1 MIEVA
6 PLSAHQNLQSLGSLP
21 VLEIEGFDKMEPFL
35 MTVVSDSNL
44 WMYVSSLGSL
54 TAGRT
59 SAEHSLFPYAIEDH
73 IHRLARKIGPF
84 TVIRIIL
91 GGGEFEIWE
100 PFAGATAPVG
110 FRRNLYKSAIG
121 SFLIFEEVHER
132 LGLTFRYRWA
142 SCEQHGF
149 VRTSEI
155 VNQSGTDVE
164 LDIVD
169 GLLNIVASGIPN
181 EILQHMSILS
191 DAYTECEVDAE
202 TGIAILSLA
211 SLIVDKPEPGE
222 SLFATVVWSRGLDDS
237 VILLTEDQVPD
248 FCLGSTPTAERFLRG
263 RRGNFLLS
271 SSIGLRAGESRSWDI
286 VADIERSQAQVE
298 ELRASLIRQKDMRSL
313 LKGCLEQ
320 SVDNLAKYVAMAD
333 GQTLSG
339 DEAADRHLQSC
350 VLFNVMRGGIFAEAD
365 SIRSSDYRHFLKV
378 RNPAVYRHHENWV
391 NHLAPTLPYQELLAQ
406 VEELADPNLLRLTYE
421 YLPIS
426 FSRRHGDPSRPWNKF
441 SIRLKN
447 QDGSP
452 LLAYE
457 GNWRDIFQNWE
468 ALSLSFPMFLEG
480 IIAKFVNASTVDG
493 FNPYRIM
500 REGIDWETP
509 DPNDSWSTIGYW
521 GDHQIIY
528 LLKFLELVEQVR
540 PDGLNALLGKACFCY
555 ANVPLRIRDYDAI
568 VQNPHSTIDFDFDLD
583 KEIKAKVATL
593 GTDAKLLSDSDG
605 NVFHVTLAEKLLVP
619 ALAKLSNLVVDG
631 GIWMNTQRP
640 EWNDANNALV
650 GNGVSMVTLC
660 YLRRY
665 LRFVRSLFERN
676 SGSLMVTEEVVSWLT
691 SLANAFA
698 GNQSMLEQE
707 VVLEDA
713 RRELLDQLGRAFSDF
728 RATVYKDGFSGFQE
742 LDYRSVVNLIDL
754 SIPFLDHS
762 IRSAKRQDGLYH
774 AYNLLDVRE
783 PGVAKVGH
791 LYEMLEGQVAVL
803 SAGLL
808 EPLEI
813 QSLLAALFES
823 KIYRPDQQTFMLY
836 PNRKLRGFLEKNLVD
851 EGQIRANLLL
861 AKLIDGGDRRIVIE
875 DTCGHFRFAPNLRN
889 AADLR
894 AALEALAA
902 EESWSELVKTHG
914 ERTLE
919 TYEDVFGHRFFTG
932 RSGAMY
938 GYEGLGS
945 VYWHMVSKL
954 MVAVGECYFT
964 AQANGATPG
973 ELLGI
978 SRYYYQIRNGMGFK
992 KTAKEFGAFPADP
1005 YSHTPWARGAKQPGL
1020 TGQTKE
1026 DILARWMELGV
1037 RSDRGRLQFK
1047 PTLLRRDQ
1055 FLKQPKSWHV
1065 KDINGHD
1072 QVIALPE
1079 RSLGFTVC
1087 GVPVVYHLEPDF
1099 VQSKIQTSDGNVLTT
1114 GGTALSKSLSQA
1126 VFSRNGHV
1134 TQIDVHLTTDEIL
1147 RD

>member
-6 PLSAHQNLQSLGSLP
+6 PLPAHQNLQSLGSLP
-21 VLEIEGFDKMEPFL
+21 VLEIEGFDQMEPFL

-73 IHRLARKIGPF
+73 IHRLARKMGPF
-84 TVIRIIL
+84 TVIRIVL

-100 PFAGATAPVG
+100 PFAGTTASIG
-110 FRRNLYKSAIG
+110 FTRNLYKSAIG
-121 SFLIFEEVHER
+121 SFLIFEETHER

-142 SCEQHGF
+142 SCEQYGF
-149 VRTSEI
+149 VRTSELI
-155 VNQSGTDVE
+155 NLSGTDVE

-191 DAYTECEVDAE
+191 DAYTEGEVDPE
-202 TGIAILSLA
+202 TGLAILSLA

-222 SLFATVVWSRGLDDS
+222 SLFATVVWSRGLDGS
-237 VILLTEDQVPD
+237 VILLTEDQVPA
-248 FCLGSTPTAERFLRG
+248 FCLGSSPTAENFLRG

-271 SSIGLRAGESRSWDI
+271 GSIGLMAGESRSWDI

-298 ELRASLIRQKDMRSL
+298 ELRATLLRQKDIRSL
-313 LKGCLEQ
+313 LKGALEQ
-320 SVDNLAKYVAMAD
+320 GVDNLAKYVAMAD

-365 SIRSSDYRHFLKV
+365 SIRSSDYRHFLLV
-378 RNPAVYRHHENWV
+378 RNPVVYRQYEEWADR
-391 NHLAPTLPYQELLAQ
+391 LAPTLPYHDLLTQ
-406 VEELADPNLLRLTYE
+406 VEEVADPNLLRLTYE

-447 QDGSP
+447 EDGSP

-468 ALSLSFPMFLEG
+468 ALSLSFPVFLEG

-528 LLKFLELVEQVR
+528 LLKFLELVEHQR
-540 PDGLNALLGKACFCY
+540 PNGLNSLLGKKCYCY
-555 ANVPLRIRDYDAI
+555 ANVPLRIRDYNAM
-568 VQNPHSTIDFDFDLD
+568 VQNPHSTIDFDFEVDQ
-583 KEIKAKVATL
+583 EIKNKVASV

-619 ALAKLSNLVVDG
+619 ALSKLSNLVVDG

-650 GNGVSMVTLC
+650 GNGLSMVTLC

-665 LRFVRSLFERN
+665 LRFLRSLLVRD
-676 SGSLMVTEEVVSWLT
+676 SSSLVVTSEVATWLD
-691 SLANAFA
+691 SLSRAFA
-698 GNQSMLEQE
+698 ANQAILEQD
-707 VVLEDA
+707 VVPDHA
-713 RRELLDQLGRAFSDF
+713 RRLLIDQLGQAFSKF
-728 RATVYKDGFSGFQE
+728 RTTVYESGFSGFQE
-742 LDYRSVVNLIDL
+742 LSPEVVVELIDL

-774 AYNLLDVRE
+774 AYNLLDLRE
-783 PGVAKVGH
+783 AGVAKVGH

-808 EPLEI
+808 EPLEVL
-813 QSLLAALFES
+813 SLLQSLFES
-823 KIYRPDQQTFMLY
+823 NIYRSDQKTFMLY

-851 EGQIRANLLL
+851 EHSVQGNPLL
-861 AKLIDGGDRRIVIE
+861 AKLIDSGDGRVVIK
-875 DTCGHFRFAPNLRN
+875 DVFGNYRFAPGLRN
-889 AADLR
+889 AADLS
-894 AALEALAA
+894 ATLEALEA
-902 EESWSELVKTHG
+902 EESWSALVGAHR
-914 ERTLE
+914 EETLK

-964 AQANGATPG
+964 AHANGATPD

-978 SRYYYQIRNGMGFK
+978 SRYYYEIRSGMGFK

-1005 YSHTPWARGAKQPGL
+1005 YSHTPWGRGAKQPGL

-1026 DILARWMELGV
+1026 DILARWIELGV
-1037 RSDRGRLQFK
+1037 CSDRGRLQFT
-1047 PTLLRRDQ
+1047 PALLRRDQ

-1065 KDINGHD
+1065 KDIKGQD
-1072 QVIALPE
+1072 RVIELPE

-1087 GVPVVYHLEPDF
+1087 GVPVVYHLELDF
-1099 VQSKIQTSDGNVLTT
+1099 VQTKIHTSDGNTLTT
-1114 GGTALSKSLSQA
+1114 GGTSLSRSLSHA
-1126 VFSRNGHV
+1126 VFARSGHV
-1134 TQIDVHLTTDEIL
+1134 TQIDVHLTMDEIL
-1147 RD
+1147 VD